1 MGNDLLEKAEQTEVL
16 RGLWFCNPPELR
28 CEISVGSA
36 PYQDCC
42 FCVYLI
48 SQEPSHSDPAKLC
61 GFHTFSSLNV
71 LFEEHL
77 PSPSYMPRIRR
88 VCWDTVTGEPQLRG
102 ADHWRKGLMGGASG
116 GGGAADRAEGSQEES
131 PRGRFDPAPRPE
143 ALLSSDGRCWCG
155 LFRGV
160 CSDISTPGSPLLH
173 AFGGGVRTAP

>member
-1 MGNDLLEKAEQTEVL
+1 MIYLKRQNRQKSSGVCGSVTLLSSEVRFQWDLLLIRTAV
-16 RGLWFCNPPELR
+16 
-28 CEISVGSA
+28 SA
-36 PYQDCC
+36 SH
-42 FCVYLI
+42 I
-48 SQEPSHSDPAKLC
+48 TEPSHTDPAKLC

-143 ALLSSDGRCWCG
+143 ALLSSDGRCRCG
-155 LFRGV
+155 PSQGV